1 MSDGKIIIDTSIDSS
16 GAEKDIKSLT
26 SKLGSIAGTATKTL
40 AKVSAVMA
48 TAAAGAIGVLTKLSV
63 EQYAE
68 YEQLTGG
75 VETLFKNS
83 SDKVMEYANNAYE
96 SAGMSANEYMSTIT
110 GFAASLLQGLG
121 GDTEKAAQI
130 GNMAV
135 TDMSDNANK
144 MGTAIERIQDAYQ
157 GFAKQNYTMLDNLK
171 LGYGGTKTEMERLL
185 ADAQK
190 ISGVKYDI
198 SNFNDVIEAIHVI
211 QEQMGITG
219 TTSLE
224 AASTIEGSLNMTK
237 SAWTNLLTGMADD
250 NANFDV
256 LVQNLVNS
264 LGSLGENLLPRIKI
278 AIEGIG
284 ELIRTLLPKVL
295 DEIPE
300 MMASLFPESM
310 QEDIKTIFEGIV
322 EAIKTTVD
330 FAMQWIP
337 KITEGFAWFLENSS
351 TIVGGILA
359 ISAAVAGFK
368 AGAMMTKVIKSWQ
381 EAQLALALYGMSAE
395 GAAIKQGVLN
405 GVFSIWET
413 LVALFTGKITLATAA
428 TALWSK
434 AQAVLNSIL
443 TANPIGLVVAGIA
456 ALVAGIIYL
465 WNTNEG
471 FREAV
476 INCWNAIKEAGI
488 DVWNWLVKFFTEDIP
503 KAWDSVVTFFKGI
516 PDWFK
521 EIWGKITDTCK
532 EWGNDISNFFSELWN
547 KIITAIKEWG
557 RNISSF
563 FIELWNGV
571 LDTIKQWGENI
582 KNFFTET
589 IPSVIQ
595 SVIGWF
601 NELPY
606 KIGYALGELLGSI
619 VNGWIKIFKYFAEN
633 IPIWID
639 NIVTWFSELPERI
652 WTVLTKVYNFIIQ
665 TFKNIGS
672 KFLEF
677 KAEIIQTITE
687 FLTAS
692 YQNITKWST
701 DTWNKAVE
709 TGTNFLNSIIEFFS
723 QLPGVIWNWL
733 VNAFNNVA
741 NWVGNMINKAN
752 EVGTNFIN
760 SIINFFSQ
768 LPGKVWS
775 WLSNTISKVS
785 EFASNLGN
793 KAKEA
798 GQGMV
803 SNIVSAV
810 SGLPSQMA
818 SIGRNIVEGVWNG
831 ITGMGSW
838 LMNKVSSF
846 FSGIVDGAKAA
857 LGIHSPS
864 RVMRDQVG
872 KYMAQGVGVGF
883 EDETKNVQKSIEGDF
898 EYLVAKMQATVD
910 YETTM
915 TTARVTANNGLSSKV
930 EESNSTPKDNK
941 PNNPVAIFN
950 IDGREF
956 MRATAP
962 YQDEYDDYYNG
973 R

>member
-237 SAWTNLLTGMADD
+237 SAWTNLLTGMADS
-250 NANFDV
+250 NADFDV

-368 AGAMMTKVIKSWQ
+368 AGAMITKVVKSWQ
-381 EAQLALALYGMSAE
+381 EAQLALALYEMSAE
-395 GAAIKQGVLN
+395 GAAVKQGVLN
-405 GVFSIWET
+405 GVFSVWET
-413 LVALFTGKITLATAA
+413 LVALFTGKITLATVA
-428 TALWSK
+428 TTLWSK
-434 AQAVLNSIL
+434 AQAVLNGIL
-443 TANPIGLVVAGIA
+443 SANPIGFIIAGVV

-465 WNTNEG
+465 WNTNDG
-471 FREAV
+471 FREAI
-476 INCWNAIKEAGI
+476 INAWNSIKEVGI
-488 DVWNWLVKFFTEDIP
+488 AVWEWLVKFFTEDIP
-503 KAWDSVVTFFKGI
+503 NAWNNLVVFFQGI
-516 PDWFK
+516 PDWF
-521 EIWGKITDTCK
+521 G
-532 EWGNDISNFFSELWN
+532 ELWT
-547 KIITAIKEWG
+547 KVTDKFKE
-557 RNISSF
+557 
-563 FIELWNGV
+563 
-571 LDTIKQWGENI
+571 WGENI
-582 KNFFTET
+582 KSFFTET
-589 IPSVIQ
+589 IPTLIQ
-595 SVIGWF
+595 QVFDWF

-606 KIGYALGELLGSI
+606 KIGYALGYALGSI
-619 VNGWIKIFKYFAEN
+619 IQWGVDTWNYLITN
-633 IPIWID
+633 VPIWIE
-639 NIVTWFSELPERI
+639 NV
-652 WTVLTKVYNFIIQ
+652 VNF
-665 TFKNIGS
+665 F
-672 KFLEF
+672 
-677 KAEIIQTITE
+677 A
-687 FLTAS
+687 
-692 YQNITKWST
+692 
-701 DTWNKAVE
+701 
-709 TGTNFLNSIIEFFS
+709 
-723 QLPGVIWNWL
+723 QLPGKIWTWL
-733 VNAFNNVA
+733 VETFNKVTT
-741 NWVGNMINKAN
+741 WGSNMLNKAK
-752 EVGTNFIN
+752 EIGTNFIN
-760 SIINFFSQ
+760 NIINWVEK
-768 LPGKVWS
+768 LPGKFSS
-775 WLSNTISKVS
+775 WLNDTISKVVS
-785 EFASNLGN
+785 FASDLGQR
-793 KAKEA
+793 ASQA
-798 GQGMV
+798 GKNMV
-803 SNIVSAV
+803 DNIINAV
-810 SGLPSQMA
+810 KNLPSQMA
-818 SIGRNIVEGVWNG
+818 SIGKI
-831 ITGMGSW
+831 S
-838 LMNKVSSF
+838 
-846 FSGIVDGAKAA
+846 
-857 LGIHSPS
+857 
-864 RVMRDQVG
+864 
-872 KYMAQGVGVGF
+872 
-883 EDETKNVQKSIEGDF
+883 
-898 EYLVAKMQATVD
+898 
-910 YETTM
+910 
-915 TTARVTANNGLSSKV
+915 
-930 EESNSTPKDNK
+930 
-941 PNNPVAIFN
+941 
-950 IDGREF
+950 
-956 MRATAP
+956 
-962 YQDEYDDYYNG
+962 
-973 R
+973 